1 MTSRP
6 DLDDPEPTLD
16 CLRVQSAHCALYPG
30 DVRKEQVYMPRFIP
44 SVFVLGL
51 LSLCLAGSDG
61 FAQGSAQAAR
71 QLSPGATTAVYPPL
85 FFREDWKY
93 DASQPNVNDAREP
106 EHPIALSDVANPN
119 LEVRLYGDKAGTR
132 TVIQPYNKDITYVM
146 SLLCTSNWAITLRDK
161 NNDVDLT
168 GERKTLRRRDPAST
182 TAQPRPGC

>member
-1 MTSRP
+1 
-6 DLDDPEPTLD
+6 
-16 CLRVQSAHCALYPG
+16 
-30 DVRKEQVYMPRFIP
+30 MPRFIP
-44 SVFVLGL
+44 AVFVLGL
-51 LSLCLAGSDG
+51 LSLWLAGSDG
-61 FAQGSAQAAR
+61 LAQGSAQAAR

-85 FFREDWKY
+85 FFREDWHY
-93 DASQPNVNDAREP
+93 DTSQPNVNTPREP
-106 EHPIALSDVANPN
+106 EHPIAQGDVANPN
-119 LEVRLYGDKAGTR
+119 LEVHLYGDKAGTR